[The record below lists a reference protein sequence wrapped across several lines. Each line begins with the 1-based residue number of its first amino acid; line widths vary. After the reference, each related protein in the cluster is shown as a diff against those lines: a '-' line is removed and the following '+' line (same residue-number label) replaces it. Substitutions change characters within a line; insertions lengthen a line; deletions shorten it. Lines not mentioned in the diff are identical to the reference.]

1 MGNNKKKSK
10 QPQKQSIPVQEFVNS
25 FTNAF
30 APLLV
35 ELLEGLC
42 QDSDRALFVNNF
54 LNSHIPEGDR
64 VKPNIH
70 TKKFVAENEWFSEQG
85 VCSILSTARH
95 KACQQLDR
103 LSSCYQNSFAL
114 LTPNT
119 ADPSTAEVHLNQKG
133 DLAYQNI
140 MPSTLNTIGNT
151 VLPTIIQPES
161 KSKNSKIVRLTM
173 NN

>member
-95 KACQQLDR
+95 KACQQLDH
-103 LSSCYQNSFAL
+103 S
-114 LTPNT
+114 T

-161 KSKNSKIVRLTM
+161 KSKNTFSHDKILDLLKEWDKS
-173 NN
+173 